1 MNHKKRLLL
10 FMLVI
15 LLGLSFLRCFAAYKL
30 YFQSNDRS
38 LLEVELDAWHRLA
51 TTIARTAAEEKGI
64 IKHQGRE
71 EKQVFTLSPDDRFMI
86 VHYLRFDSQKRQMVA
101 VSLQP
106 QGNLRPSGSAQPH
119 LSLLAVSVQE
129 GNSRAL
135 IMDNSR
141 NQTFIL
147 KEGEKIA
154 LYELIQITTNK
165 ATLSNGQE
173 EMVLSLTE

>member
-15 LLGLSFLRCFAAYKL
+15 LLGLSFLWCFAAYKL

-38 LLEVELDAWHRLA
+38 LLEVE
-51 TTIARTAAEEKGI
+51 RTAAEEKGI